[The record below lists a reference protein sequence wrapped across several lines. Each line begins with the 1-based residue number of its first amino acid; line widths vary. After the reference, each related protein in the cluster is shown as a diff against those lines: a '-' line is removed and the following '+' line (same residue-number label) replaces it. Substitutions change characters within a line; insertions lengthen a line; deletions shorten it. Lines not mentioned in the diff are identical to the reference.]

1 MVMRKIKN
9 GTHLYGTW
17 LALRASSPRADITF
31 PRANKPQL
39 MLKIIG

>member
-1 MVMRKIKN
+1 MVMRKMKN

-17 LALRASSPRADITF
+17 LAFRASSPRADITF